1 MKINK
6 LVSLILALTLG
17 AACFFG
23 AACAPSGP
31 SSDVRPPVGG
41 DETPDDGETPGGEE
55 QPDDG
60 ETPGGEEQPDDGETP
75 GGEEQPDDGET
86 PGGDETP
93 DEDDTPGGDETPIS
107 DIVTFAQAACESASF
122 EWKETNAEGAAV
134 EYRLSGRGAYSAVD
148 GELIRRKSADTARA
162 DIVGLAGGESYDFR
176 ITASDGKVAQIEGV
190 EISAYDR
197 SGYAHFNYEEGVG
210 AYNDDGTLK
219 DGAIVVY
226 VTEAT
231 KNTVTAGLG
240 GRTYTGIAE
249 ILRNANRSEEPVN
262 VRIIGAVGAATWN
275 EIEYGADDIAAEDV
289 IGANGRPL
297 TEAVRDGVKHITEE
311 QIVSGGY
318 NALDESVYSKL
329 NGLTNRISYSGGEFD
344 SYYNMCDISDAENVT
359 VEGIGEDAGIYCWGF
374 TWSNC
379 NSVEVRNLTFDD
391 YTEDACAFQGSEDAA
406 TVNGFTSNRIWI
418 HHNTINEG
426 NNSWDVCAEQDKH
439 EGDGGT
445 DLKRTAYVTLSYN
458 HYYKCHKTGLV
469 GGGDSQTSACIT
481 FHHNWYQSCGSRL
494 PLARQ
499 ANMHMYNNYYQG
511 STGTNMSLRAGAYA
525 FIENCCFDNAKNP
538 VTTEADKGNG
548 GGAAKI
554 FNCIFIGKPDLKDNA
569 VTIVNERA
577 QVVENDNVFDKNFDT
592 NGAIFYYDEQAGV
605 SDVQIMH
612 SAEEVK
618 TLVPALA
625 GTLRRDFN
633 VELGGV
639 RAAGR
644 R

>member
-31 SSDVRPPVGG
+31 SSDARPPVGG
-41 DETPDDGETPGGEE
+41 DETPDDGETPGG
-55 QPDDG
+55 
-60 ETPGGEEQPDDGETP
+60 
-75 GGEEQPDDGET
+75 
-86 PGGDETP
+86 DETP
-93 DEDDTPGGDETPIS
+93 DEETPAS

-122 EWKETNAEGAAV
+122 EWKETDAEGAAV

-148 GELIRRKSADTARA
+148 GELIRQKSADTARA

-231 KNTVTAGLG
+231 KNTVTAELG

-262 VRIIGAVGAATWN
+262 VRIIGAVGAATWH

-538 VTTEADKGNG
+538 VTTVPDKGNG

-554 FNCIFIGKPDLKDNA
+554 FNCKFIVLQPDLKGNA
-569 VTIVNERA
+569 ITIVTERA

-592 NGAIFYYDEQAGV
+592 NGAIFYYDEQAGS

-633 VELGGV
+633 IELGGV

>member
-31 SSDVRPPVGG
+31 SSDARPPVGG

-60 ETPGGEEQPDDGETP
+60 ETPGG
-75 GGEEQPDDGET
+75 
-86 PGGDETP
+86 DETP
-93 DEDDTPGGDETPIS
+93 DEETPAS

-148 GELIRRKSADTARA
+148 GELIRQKSADTARA

-231 KNTVTAGLG
+231 KNTVTAELG

-262 VRIIGAVGAATWN
+262 VRIIGAVGAATWH

-538 VTTEADKGNG
+538 VTTEPDKGNG

-554 FNCIFIGKPDLKDNA
+554 FNCIFIGRQPDLKDNA
-569 VTIVNERA
+569 ITIVTERA

-592 NGAIFYYDEQAGV
+592 NGAIFYYDEQAGS

-639 RAAGR
+639 RATGR

>member
-23 AACAPSGP
+23 AACASSEP

-41 DETPDDGETPGGEE
+41 DETPDDGEM
-55 QPDDG
+55 
-60 ETPGGEEQPDDGETP
+60 P

-93 DEDDTPGGDETPIS
+93 DEETPAS

-148 GELIRRKSADTARA
+148 GELIRQKSADTARA

-231 KNTVTAGLG
+231 KNTVTAELG

-525 FIENCCFDNAKNP
+525 FIENCCFDNAENP
-538 VTTEADKGNG
+538 VTTKPDEPDKGNG

-554 FNCIFIGKPDLKDNA
+554 FNCIFIVLQPDLKDNA